1 MGIQFPPEC
10 AVWYCPTCMTKRAER
25 SATGAPLEKAKRGR
39 PLKKK
44 SIS

>member
-1 MGIQFPPEC
+1 MGIQCPPDC
-10 AVWYCPTCMTKRAER
+10 QIWYCPTCLVKRAER
-25 SATGAPLEKAKRGR
+25 GVTPIEKAKRGR